1 MLKTDDIKQL
11 LIKKYHNEDFRETK
25 NGIKTVELQGIQF
38 EADKDHII
46 REPNYDYAAREI
58 AWYESQSLNVNDI
71 EGGAPTIWKQCADV
85 NGDIN
90 SNYGWMIWSK
100 ENGSQYKNCLWQL
113 TNDPTTREAAMIY
126 NRPTMH
132 VDATSNH
139 KHDFCCTYAVQC
151 FLNPVYIW
159 FDENQLKNAG
169 NIIENCEKI
178 KMGLKTYSL
187 DYHVYM
193 RSNDAV
199 FGYDNDY
206 LWHDYVFNKLI
217 KDLSEAFSLEIQRG
231 RMIWNAGSLHV
242 YERHFKFLENN

>member
-1 MLKTDDIKQL
+1 MLNTEDIKNL
-11 LIKKYHNEDFRETK
+11 LIEKYKNEDFRVTTQ
-25 NGIKTVELQGIQF
+25 GVKTIELQGIQF

-46 REPNYDYAAREI
+46 REPNYDYAKREI
-58 AWYESQSLNVNDI
+58 EWYESQSLNVNDI
-71 EGGAPTIWKQCADV
+71 PGGAPTIWKQCADV

-90 SNYGWMIWSK
+90 SNYGWMIFSK
-100 ENGSQYKNCLWQL
+100 ENGSQYNNCKWQL
-113 TNDPTTREAAMIY
+113 INDPATREACMIY
-126 NRPTMH
+126 NRPSMH

-151 FLNPVYIW
+151 FLNEVHRYHTDP
-159 FDENQLKNAG
+159 DG
-169 NIIENCEKI
+169 NKI
-178 KMGLKTYSL
+178 KLGLDYYTL

-217 KDLSEAFSLEIQRG
+217 KDFNELGLEVKRG
-231 RMIWNAGSLHV
+231 KLIWNAGSLHV
-242 YERHFKFLENN
+242 YERHFKFLE

>member
-1 MLKTDDIKQL
+1 MLNTNDIKNL
-11 LIKKYHNEDFRETK
+11 LIKKYENKEFRVTK
-25 NGIKTVELQGIQF
+25 SGVRTVELQGIQF

-46 REPNYDYAAREI
+46 REPNYDYATHEI
-58 AWYESQSLNVNDI
+58 TWYKSQSLNVHDI

-100 ENGSQYKNCLWQL
+100 ENGSQYNNCVWQL
-113 TNDPTTREAAMIY
+113 VNDQSTREAVMIY
-126 NRPTMH
+126 NRPSMH
-132 VDATSNH
+132 VDATTNH

-151 FLNPVYIW
+151 FLNPKYTKHEPGIEYSEGVLPEIESYI
-159 FDENQLKNAG
+159 
-169 NIIENCEKI
+169 
-178 KMGLKTYSL
+178 L

-217 KDLSEAFSLEIQRG
+217 VDLTDKLCIKINRG
-231 RMIWNAGSLHV
+231 KLIWNAGSLHV
-242 YERHFKFLENN
+242 YERHFKFLTYAENK